1 METVHFLLT
10 IFSILMNT
18 GKEEPLYTIVMISL
32 VQFRF
37 ISCGLRLA
45 LPTIFAKEYLH
56 VSFCLHSFALYANRC
71 FEFCAVP
78 FYFIT
83 FEHVTLNF
91 QASRILSIS
100 SNLLLLTGWRLR
112 NSQVFYFF
120 FLWLFSFDSIFFS
133 PLGKKFQKSI
143 FTIHLSIE
151 QGRICLESLDEFP
164 SLSKNIDSPV
174 AGSENSSK
182 VLTSIRR

>member
-83 FEHVTLNF
+83 FKHVTLNF

-112 NSQVFYFF
+112 NSQVFSSSFFGFFHSIPFF
-120 FLWLFSFDSIFFS
+120 FLHWEKNFGKASLRFISRQNREGFVSNLSMNFHFS
-133 PLGKKFQKSI
+133 
-143 FTIHLSIE
+143 
-151 QGRICLESLDEFP
+151 
-164 SLSKNIDSPV
+164 
-174 AGSENSSK
+174 
-182 VLTSIRR
+182 

>member
-71 FEFCAVP
+71 FEFCAVR

-83 FEHVTLNF
+83 FKHVTLNF
-91 QASRILSIS
+91 RHLGFSNSRILAGQSWEI
-100 SNLLLLTGWRLR
+100 LK
-112 NSQVFYFF
+112 FF
-120 FLWLFSFDSIFFS
+120 FFVFHSVLPRFFFFPS
-133 PLGKKFQKSI
+133 GKKFWKSI
-143 FTIHLSIE
+143 FTIY
-151 QGRICLESLDEFP
+151 P
-164 SLSKNIDSPV
+164 SNTIYL
-174 AGSENSSK
+174 
-182 VLTSIRR
+182 

>member
-83 FEHVTLNF
+83 FEHVKFLGI
-91 QASRILSIS
+91 SDSI
-100 SNLLLLTGWRLR
+100 NLLESTFAYRVEVEKFSSFFLLLSLAFFIRFLR
-112 NSQVFYFF
+112 FHFF
-120 FLWLFSFDSIFFS
+120 FHREKNFGKASSLFIS
-133 PLGKKFQKSI
+133 
-143 FTIHLSIE
+143 
-151 QGRICLESLDEFP
+151 R
-164 SLSKNIDSPV
+164 
-174 AGSENSSK
+174 
-182 VLTSIRR
+182 

>member
-71 FEFCAVP
+71 FEFCAVR

-83 FEHVTLNF
+83 FKHVTLNF
-91 QASRILSIS
+91 RHLGFSNSRILAGQSWEI
-100 SNLLLLTGWRLR
+100 LK
-112 NSQVFYFF
+112 FFF
-120 FLWLFSFDSIFFS
+120 FLFFIRFLHGSFFFPS
-133 PLGKKFQKSI
+133 GKKFWKSI
-143 FTIHLSIE
+143 FTIY
-151 QGRICLESLDEFP
+151 P
-164 SLSKNIDSPV
+164 SNTIYL
-174 AGSENSSK
+174 
-182 VLTSIRR
+182 

>member
-71 FEFCAVP
+71 FEFCAVR

-83 FEHVTLNF
+83 FKHITLNF
-91 QASRILSIS
+91 RHFGFSIP
-100 SNLLLLTGWRLR
+100 SNPCRAELR
-112 NSQVFYFF
+112 NSQIFF
-120 FLWLFSFDSIFFS
+120 FFFFFCFSFSSFIVLFFS
-133 PLGKKFQKSI
+133 VGKKF
-143 FTIHLSIE
+143 
-151 QGRICLESLDEFP
+151 
-164 SLSKNIDSPV
+164 
-174 AGSENSSK
+174 
-182 VLTSIRR
+182 

>member
-71 FEFCAVP
+71 FEFCAVR

-83 FEHVTLNF
+83 FKHVTLNF
-91 QASRILSIS
+91 RHRILQF
-100 SNLLLLTGWRLR
+100 SNPCRAELR
-112 NSQVFYFF
+112 NSQIFF
-120 FLWLFSFDSIFFS
+120 FFCFSYGSSTVLFFFRREKNFEKASLRFIPRIRFIFRI
-133 PLGKKFQKSI
+133 GE
-143 FTIHLSIE
+143 IE
-151 QGRICLESLDEFP
+151 KGFVQISQ
-164 SLSKNIDSPV
+164 
-174 AGSENSSK
+174 
-182 VLTSIRR
+182 

>member
-100 SNLLLLTGWRLR
+100 SNLLLLTGQRLR

-120 FLWLFSFDSIFFS
+120 FHFSFDSFDFFFHWEKNFEKAS
-133 PLGKKFQKSI
+133 LRFISRQNREGFVSNLSMN
-143 FTIHLSIE
+143 FHLFLKI
-151 QGRICLESLDEFP
+151 
-164 SLSKNIDSPV
+164 
-174 AGSENSSK
+174 
-182 VLTSIRR
+182 SIRPQLDQKIRQKC